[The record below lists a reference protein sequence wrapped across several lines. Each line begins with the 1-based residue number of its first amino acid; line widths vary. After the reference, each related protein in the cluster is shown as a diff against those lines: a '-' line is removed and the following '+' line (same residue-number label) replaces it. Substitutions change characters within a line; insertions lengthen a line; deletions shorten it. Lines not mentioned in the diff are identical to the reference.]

1 MNPKHQNP
9 TYYREDSRGN
19 TVEAVAPYNFV
30 PLPEQVHQVDLPDSC
45 NLDHY
50 GKSGTHT
57 GYIECS
63 FTTKTPLYTRTA
75 MTPQFYETWGEKIR
89 DLMKDPAARHDYAQF
104 FQLKQGQP
112 VVPGSSLRGMIR
124 SVIEIISKSKMKWV
138 TKEPLVFRSV
148 GDRTGLGGHYR
159 DRLMI
164 TSGNTLTPKMVAG
177 YIEKVGHRWYIRPA
191 QTIGGST
198 FARIHRDDLRNI
210 ERELKRWHNCKN
222 ACNIWVQTGPLAPQ
236 GLQGGYRKLI
246 YKPVTAASATER
258 SGYQAA
264 VLVRSG
270 RMNNKRREAVFFP
283 PNKDADHIEID
294 EDLLRRYREQVSKEQ
309 EDLLG
314 AGGVLRNNQPVFYL
328 LKEDGSL
335 DFFGHAMMFRLPY
348 TKSPLDFVPEALQD
362 DKITDL
368 TEAIFGFVTETKSDE
383 RQPRAGRVSF
393 SDAQLGD
400 GQQSIWLTDDP
411 IIPKI
416 MSGPK
421 ATSFQHYLTQ
431 QEPDTVDNGDR
442 TRDGRPKTAT
452 ILDHYASPPPHE
464 TVIRGHK
471 RYWHKAGATEEM
483 IREPEEVKWQ
493 TDTQHTSIKPVREN
507 VRFGFRIHFENLRD
521 FELGALLWALT
532 LPGEEGQ
539 TYCHKL
545 GMGKALG
552 MGSIHLTI
560 DALHLS
566 DRKARYQSL
575 FAGDQWHTPET
586 DPANGTA
593 GYIAAFV
600 ERITGQAGRGL
611 HEDHRIR
618 MLLKLL
624 EYPGP
629 AHERTRYM
637 GLGEFR
643 ERPVLP
649 DPLYITRPLKHG
661 LAEPRTD
668 VAIYEEPVAVTAY
681 SDAQEYVQG
690 EEGKSIVAKMQAR
703 LSGRS
708 TTNEDASVQAGDT
721 LKIEAKMPQT
731 KDDFIRGT
739 YVQVTVKDIQFNAVI
754 CETGVKDVRATLQI
768 DRVVPPLEEDE
779 QLSDRF
785 AIGQALEAW
794 VLSINRK
801 GNVQLTLTKPE

>member
-9 TYYREDSRGN
+9 VYYREDSRGD

-50 GKSGTHT
+50 GKDGTHT

-75 MTPQFYETWGEKIR
+75 MTPAFYEKWGEKIR
-89 DLMKDPAARHDYAQF
+89 DLMKDPTARHDYAQF

-112 VVPGSSLRGMIR
+112 VIPGSSLRGMIR
-124 SVIEIISKSKMKWV
+124 TVVEIISNSKMQWV
-138 TKEPLVFRSV
+138 TDEKLVFRAI
-148 GDRTGLGGHYR
+148 GDRTVQGAYYRNHMISGSGTRMVPNVLAGH
-159 DRLMI
+159 
-164 TSGNTLTPKMVAG
+164 
-177 YIEKVGHRWYIRPA
+177 IEKNGSRWFIRPA
-191 QTIGGST
+191 QTIGGAT
-198 FARIHRDDLRNI
+198 FARIHVDDINNSLAT
-210 ERELKRWHNCKN
+210 WHSLKN
-222 ACNIWVQTGPLAPQ
+222 AKTIWV
-236 GLQGGYRKLI
+236 KLSSLDFQDVQEGHRQLKYI
-246 YKPVTAASATER
+246 QVTSASDIER
-258 SGYQAA
+258 SGYQKA
-264 VLVRSG
+264 VLVKG
-270 RMNNKRREAVFFP
+270 GEMPKKKREAVVFP
-283 PNKDADHIEID
+283 PDETAPRIEIS
-294 EDLLRRYREQVSKEQ
+294 EKVVQRYKDQVSKAQ
-309 EDLLG
+309 ADHLG
-314 AGGVLRNNQPVFYL
+314 HEYGALQDKRPIFYL
-328 LKEDGSL
+328 LESNEL
-335 DFFGHAMMFRLPY
+335 VFFGHTMMFRLPY
-348 TKSPLDFVPEALQD
+348 EKPPLEFVPPKLRD
-362 DKITDL
+362 HRVTDL
-368 TEAIFGFVTETKSDE
+368 TEAVFGFVTADE
-383 RQPRAGRVSF
+383 NDTRTSRAGRVSF
-393 SDAQLGD
+393 CDAHLAEEQRD
-400 GQQSIWLTDDP
+400 VWLNESP

-431 QEPDTVDNGDR
+431 QEPDKLR
-442 TRDGRPKTAT
+442 TSDPVKIR
-452 ILDHYASPPPHE
+452 LDHYASPPPHE

-471 RYWHKAGATEEM
+471 LYWHKAGANEEM
-483 IREPEEVKWQ
+483 IREPAEVNFQ
-493 TDTQHTSIKPVREN
+493 TDTQHTEIKPVRED

-532 LPGEEGQ
+532 LPGEGEQ
-539 TYCHKL
+539 SYCHKL

-552 MGSIHLTI
+552 MGSIHLTV

-586 DPANGTA
+586 DQANGIA

-600 ERITGQAGRGL
+600 ERITGQAGRAL
-611 HEDHRIR
+611 HGDDRIR

-629 AHERTRYM
+629 SHDRTQYM

-649 DPLYITRPLKHG
+649 DPLHITRPLKHG

-708 TTNEDASVQAGDT
+708 TTNEDAPVQAGDT

-731 KDDFIRGT
+731 KDDFIRGA

-768 DRVVPPLEEDE
+768 DRVVPPLEDE

-785 AIGQALEAW
+785 AIGQSLQVW